1 MNLDDLKAIRQSK
14 GYSIDMMAELMN
26 QPADKYLELE
36 YAVREATD
44 LEKAQLNKIFQSI
57 DFC

>member
-14 GYSIDMMAELMN
+14 GYSIDMMSELMN